1 MQTSSVGTYGF
12 PLRILNGRE
21 VRGMKKSRVRKPTN
35 DTIDAKSIVRYL
47 MIREEK
53 LVLFFSIPSKI
64 LNFSKIRGFRLIT

>member
-1 MQTSSVGTYGF
+1 
-12 PLRILNGRE
+12 
-21 VRGMKKSRVRKPTN
+21 MKKSRVRKTTN